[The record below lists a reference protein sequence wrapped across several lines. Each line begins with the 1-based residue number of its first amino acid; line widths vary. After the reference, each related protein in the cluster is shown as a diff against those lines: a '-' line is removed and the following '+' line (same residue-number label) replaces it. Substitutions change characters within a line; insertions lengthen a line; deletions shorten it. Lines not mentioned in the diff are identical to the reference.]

1 MKVQN
6 LLYSVVGV
14 IAVAAILIAVNLL
27 AGFAKARSD
36 LTQNKV
42 YTLSEGTKKILQKL
56 DTEVEIRFY
65 YSRDNPAVPVPLR
78 AYAQEVEDLL
88 AEYQQYGHGKIK
100 VVKLDPKPDSDAEDS
115 ATLDGI
121 DGQNINLTD
130 RIFLG
135 IAVRC
140 LDQKV
145 AVPFL
150 SPDRQTLLEYDLSR
164 AISSVANPKKTVIGV
179 MSALPVTGQ
188 KASPMMMRQRQP
200 QNQPWVFLN
209 ELKQSFDVRDVA
221 LTAEKID
228 DDISVL
234 LVVHPQGISEQAEFA
249 IDQFLMRGGKMVAL
263 LDPYSFVESQMAAQ
277 FGGGPTSS
285 TFQKLLP
292 AWGIQF
298 SSDKVLADPLYATKI
313 QRQDSVQSD
322 PTVLSLTSGAINQKD
337 VLGASIN
344 DLLIPFAGVFTGT
357 PVAGLKEDVLIKSS
371 TQAGLVSAMT
381 TELGGDAVR
390 KELKSANTPYP
401 IAIRLSG
408 KFKTAFPQGKP
419 QPPKDA
425 ANPEASPSPS
435 ANPSATPVV
444 SAAGPA
450 LKEGTS
456 EGVVILIGDS
466 DFAYD
471 AIAGRTAQAIGQTVF
486 IPSNGNLNFIQSCVE
501 QLAGDSNLIGI
512 RSRAIGNRPFERVN
526 RMEVAAQEKYQGKI
540 DELEE
545 SLNQTRQ
552 KLTELQTGKQADQ
565 KTILSPEQQAEIKK
579 FHENEANVNRELKQV
594 RKDLRGEID
603 SLQNNLKWINIAGM
617 PLLVT
622 VAGLVLAWMKRTKRA
637 AR

>member
-14 IAVAAILIAVNLL
+14 IAVAVILIAVNLL
-27 AGFAKARSD
+27 AGFAKVRSD

-42 YTLSEGTKKILQKL
+42 YTLSDGTKKILQKL

-65 YSRDNPAVPVPLR
+65 YSRENPAVPVPLR

-115 ATLDGI
+115 ANLDGI
-121 DGQNINLTD
+121 EGQNINLTE

-145 AVPFL
+145 AIPFL

-164 AISSVANPKKTVIGV
+164 AISSVANPKKAVIGV

-209 ELKQSFDVRDVA
+209 ELKQSFDVRDVG
-221 LTAEKID
+221 LTADKID

-234 LVVHPQGISEQAEFA
+234 VVVHPQGISEQAEFA

-263 LDPYSFVESQMAAQ
+263 LDPYSFVEAQMAAQ

-298 SSDKVLADPLYATKI
+298 SSDKVLADPIYATKI
-313 QRQDSVQSD
+313 QRQEGVQSD
-322 PTVLSLTSGAINQKD
+322 PTVLSLTAEAINQKD

-357 PVAGLKEDVLIKSS
+357 PTAGLKEDVLIQSS

-381 TELGGDAVR
+381 TQMGGDAVR
-390 KELKSANTPYP
+390 KELKSTNTTYP

-419 QPPKDA
+419 QASNDQ

-435 ANPSATPVV
+435 ASPTPT
-444 SAAGPA
+444 SNA
-450 LKEGTS
+450 LKEGTA
-456 EGVVILIGDS
+456 EGVVILVGDS

-471 AIAGRTAQAIGQTVF
+471 AIAGRTAQALAQTVF
-486 IPSNGNLNFIQSCVE
+486 IPGNGNLNFIQSAVE

-512 RSRAIGNRPFERVN
+512 RSRATGNRPFERVN
-526 RMEVAAQEKYQGKI
+526 RMEAAAQDKYQGKI
-540 DELEE
+540 AELED

-552 KLTELQTGKQADQ
+552 KLTELQSGKQADQ
-565 KTILSPEQQAEIKK
+565 KTLLSPEQQAEIKK
-579 FHENEANVNRELKQV
+579 FHENEANANRELKQV

-622 VAGLVLAWMKRTKRA
+622 VAGLTLAWMKRMKRA

>member
-14 IAVAAILIAVNLL
+14 IAVAVILIAVNLL
-27 AGFAKARSD
+27 AGFAKVRSD

-42 YTLSEGTKKILQKL
+42 YTLSDGTKKILQKL

-65 YSRDNPAVPVPLR
+65 YSRENPAVPVPLR
-78 AYAQEVEDLL
+78 AYAQEVQDLL
-88 AEYQQYGHGKIK
+88 GEYQQYGHGKIK

-115 ATLDGI
+115 ANLDGI
-121 DGQNINLTD
+121 EGQNINLTE

-145 AVPFL
+145 AIPFL
-150 SPDRQTLLEYDLSR
+150 SPDRQTLLEYDVSR
-164 AISSVANPKKTVIGV
+164 AISSVANPKKAVIGV

-209 ELKQSFDVRDVA
+209 ELKQSFDIRDVG
-221 LTAEKID
+221 LTVDKID

-263 LDPYSFVESQMAAQ
+263 LDPYSFVEAQMAAQ

-298 SSDKVLADPLYATKI
+298 SSDKVLADPIYATKI
-313 QRQDSVQSD
+313 QRQESLQSD
-322 PTVLSLTSGAINQKD
+322 PTVLSLTAEAINQKD

-357 PVAGLKEDVLIKSS
+357 PTAGLKEDVLIQSS

-381 TELGGDAVR
+381 TQMGGDAVR
-390 KELKSANTPYP
+390 KELKSTNTAYP

-419 QPPKDA
+419 QASKDP

-435 ANPSATPVV
+435 ASPIATPA
-444 SAAGPA
+444 SNA
-450 LKEGTS
+450 LKEGTA

-471 AIAGRTAQAIGQTVF
+471 AIAGRTAQALAQTVF
-486 IPSNGNLNFIQSCVE
+486 IPSNGNLNFIQSSVE

-512 RSRAIGNRPFERVN
+512 RSRATGNRPFERVN
-526 RMEVAAQEKYQGKI
+526 RMEAVAQDKYQGKI
-540 DELEE
+540 AELED
-545 SLNQTRQ
+545 SLSQTRQ
-552 KLTELQTGKQADQ
+552 KLTELQTGKQTDQ
-565 KTILSPEQQAEIKK
+565 KTILSTEQQAEIKK

-622 VAGLVLAWMKRTKRA
+622 VAGLALAWIKRMKRA

>member
-14 IAVAAILIAVNLL
+14 IAVAVILIAVNLL
-27 AGFAKARSD
+27 AGFAKVRSD

-42 YTLSEGTKKILQKL
+42 YTLSDGTKKILQKL

-65 YSRDNPAVPVPLR
+65 YSRENPAVPVPLR

-115 ATLDGI
+115 ANLDGI
-121 DGQNINLTD
+121 EGQNINLTE

-145 AVPFL
+145 AIPFL

-164 AISSVANPKKTVIGV
+164 AISSVANPKKAVIGV

-209 ELKQSFDVRDVA
+209 ELKQSFDVRDVG
-221 LTAEKID
+221 LTADKID

-234 LVVHPQGISEQAEFA
+234 VVVHPQGISEQAEFA

-263 LDPYSFVESQMAAQ
+263 LDPYSFVEAQMAAQ

-298 SSDKVLADPLYATKI
+298 SSDKVLADPIYATKI
-313 QRQDSVQSD
+313 QRQEGVRSD
-322 PTVLSLTSGAINQKD
+322 PTVLSLTAEAINQKD

-357 PVAGLKEDVLIKSS
+357 PTAGLKEDVLIQSS

-381 TELGGDAVR
+381 TQMGGDAVR
-390 KELKSANTPYP
+390 KELKSTNTTYP

-419 QPPKDA
+419 QASNDE

-435 ANPSATPVV
+435 ASPTPT
-444 SAAGPA
+444 SNA
-450 LKEGTS
+450 LKEGTA
-456 EGVVILIGDS
+456 EGVVILVGDS

-471 AIAGRTAQAIGQTVF
+471 AIAGRTAQALAQTVF
-486 IPSNGNLNFIQSCVE
+486 IPGNGNLNFIQSAVE

-512 RSRAIGNRPFERVN
+512 RSRATGNRPFERVN
-526 RMEVAAQEKYQGKI
+526 RMEAAAQDKYQGKI
-540 DELEE
+540 AELED

-552 KLTELQTGKQADQ
+552 KLTELQSGKQADQ
-565 KTILSPEQQAEIKK
+565 KTLLSPEQQAEIKK
-579 FHENEANVNRELKQV
+579 FHENEANANRELKQV

-622 VAGLVLAWMKRTKRA
+622 VAGLTLAWMKRMKRA